1 MYSLKQRNY
10 PVDTL
15 RTFACL
21 AVILTHLGGNTYIHP
36 NNAYLWTEFFFMISG
51 LFLFQNMEKIV
62 NVSDLLLKYVK
73 KIYGC
78 LVLSV
83 IVGMIVY
90 HKLNIKIDIWQDVAN
105 LTFFSAS
112 GFIQQRGCVG
122 PAWFIAPLL
131 MAIAF
136 FAMLIKLC
144 RKEVVVFIASLV
156 SFFSY
161 IILINNGPVL
171 QWRPMWNGILSFGV
185 LRALG
190 GVGLGIVISNFV
202 SRVNISRY
210 VGLLGIA
217 LLCFLVYHTIF
228 TGVLYRRPYFIL
240 LSQALILLFVA
251 KKSEDNYLYKLLD
264 IKLIKYISP
273 FSLPIFLLHWP
284 LCFWCTTQKTYQ
296 FSYMEKFL
304 FVFFGSLFIWFLWLL
319 FVKFLENMKER
330 FFHA

>member
-1 MYSLKQRNY
+1 MCSLKQRNY

-15 RTFACL
+15 RTLACL
-21 AVILTHLGGNTYIHP
+21 AVILFHLGGNTYILP
-36 NNAYLWTEFFFMISG
+36 ANGYLWTEFFFMVSG
-51 LFLFQNMEKIV
+51 LFLFQNMEKIA

-78 LVLSV
+78 LVLSI

-90 HKLNIKIDIWQDVAN
+90 YKLNIKIDIWQEVAN

-112 GFIQQRGCVG
+112 GFIQQRGSVG

-131 MAIAF
+131 IAIAF

-144 RKEVVVFIASLV
+144 RKEVVVFTASLV

-171 QWRPMWNGILSFGV
+171 QWRPMWHGLLSFGV

-190 GVGLGIVISNFV
+190 GVGLGIVVSNFV
-202 SRVNISRY
+202 SRVKISRY
-210 VGLLGIA
+210 FSLFGVA
-217 LLCFLVYHTIF
+217 LLCFLVYQTIF
-228 TGVLYRRPYFIL
+228 TNMLVTKPYFIL
-240 LSQALILLFVA
+240 LSQALILLFAA

-264 IKLIKYISP
+264 IKSIKYVSSL
-273 FSLPIFLLHWP
+273 SLPLFLLHWP
-284 LCFWCTTQKTYQ
+284 LFFWCVTQKAYQ
-296 FSYMEKFL
+296 FNYTEKFS

-319 FVKFLENMKER
+319 FIKFLRNMKER